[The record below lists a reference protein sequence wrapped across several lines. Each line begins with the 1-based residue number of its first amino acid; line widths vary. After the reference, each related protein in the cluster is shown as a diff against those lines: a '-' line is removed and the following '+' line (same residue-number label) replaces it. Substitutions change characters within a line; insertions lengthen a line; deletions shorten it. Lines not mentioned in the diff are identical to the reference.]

1 MRALDAVFIDAI
13 LGGLL
18 RELGLPETFTLIKLG
33 RVAGSR
39 AAELST
45 GGIEKEV
52 RRLSNREKGL
62 DFRRG
67 ADRFSAHLINLSIAV
82 SGHSQPISH
91 RYTQEHS

>member
-1 MRALDAVFIDAI
+1 MVRAIDTVFIDAI

-18 RELGLPETFTLIKLG
+18 RELGLPETFPLIKLG

-52 RRLSNREKGL
+52 RRLSNRETGL
-62 DFRRG
+62 DFGREQTGFQRT
-67 ADRFSAHLINLSIAV
+67 LSIF
-82 SGHSQPISH
+82 Q
-91 RYTQEHS
+91 